1 MILELTRLK
10 VLVIFIGVGL
20 ISLVWHLIKRG
31 QLRPVYGILWI
42 IASGLFLLAVVI
54 PGVVIGSAR
63 FLQIEYAP
71 SLIFALGLLFVI
83 GLLLFQ
89 TVVISNLTK
98 KNTDL
103 AQRFS
108 ILNWQVEHL
117 IKRMNQL
124 TNISEKDK
132 DSFSRTLYLSE
143 YKSGNIDLA
152 KEPEINLTGS
162 TISEFPLQERPDN
175 REASDNGLPFVRE
188 QFPEIQ
194 ENLLNVGD
202 EQE

>member
-1 MILELTRLK
+1 MILELNRLK
-10 VLVIFIGVGL
+10 ILVIFIGVGL

-31 QLRPVYGILWI
+31 KLRPVYGILWMVV
-42 IASGLFLLAVVI
+42 SCLFLLAVLI
-54 PGVVIGSAR
+54 PGVVTGSAR
-63 FLQIEYAP
+63 FLQIEYTP

-117 IKRMNQL
+117 IKRMNQFAD
-124 TNISEKDK
+124 ISEKDGNIFSETLVSS
-132 DSFSRTLYLSE
+132 DS
-143 YKSGNIDLA
+143 KSGELASTKDPDIDQA
-152 KEPEINLTGS
+152 ES
-162 TISEFPLQERPDN
+162 TKSDFPLQDRPDN
-175 REASDNGLPFVRE
+175 LKISDDGFPDKDEQLP
-188 QFPEIQ
+188 QLQ

-202 EQE
+202 DYE

>member
-1 MILELTRLK
+1 MILELNRLK
-10 VLVIFIGVGL
+10 ILVIFIGVGL
-20 ISLVWHLIKRG
+20 ISLVWHLIIRG
-31 QLRPVYGILWI
+31 KLRPVYGILWMI
-42 IASGLFLLAVVI
+42 VSCLFLLAILI
-54 PGVVIGSAR
+54 PGVVTGLAR
-63 FLQIEYAP
+63 FLQIEYTP

-117 IKRMNQL
+117 ITRMNQFVD
-124 TNISEKDK
+124 ISEKD
-132 DSFSRTLYLSE
+132 
-143 YKSGNIDLA
+143 GNIFSQTSLSSEIKSA
-152 KEPEINLTGS
+152 KVALTKEPEIDQTES
-162 TISEFPLQERPDN
+162 TNSDFPLQDRPDN
-175 REASDNGLPFVRE
+175 RKIGDNGFPDKHEQLP
-188 QFPEIQ
+188 QIQ

-202 EQE
+202 GKE